1 MVEAG
6 GGSVAPESMAL
17 ASVVESGGWGSL
29 VRQRD
34 VGCDSIM
41 RAKIK
46 ENMFFL
52 I

>member
-41 RAKIK
+41 EQKLKKIC
-46 ENMFFL
+46 FS
-52 I
+52 